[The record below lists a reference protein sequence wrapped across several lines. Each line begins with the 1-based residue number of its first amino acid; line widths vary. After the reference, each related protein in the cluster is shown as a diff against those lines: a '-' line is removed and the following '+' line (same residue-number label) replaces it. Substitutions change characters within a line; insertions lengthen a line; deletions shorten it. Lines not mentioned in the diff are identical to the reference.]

1 MSDTPAPAFLPL
13 WTLAVVA
20 TASAFVVHLAL
31 RSRTMELGYELG
43 RAQQQGA
50 RLREVKRVLE
60 LEAASYKT
68 PERVEIVARTLLGM
82 EPPSPQRV
90 IPIPGFP
97 PVERAE
103 RADVTTGPAGEGP
116 SPAAATDGRRVAAR
130 YGEP

>member
-1 MSDTPAPAFLPL
+1 MSSPRPPAFLPL

-20 TASAFVVHLAL
+20 TVSAFVVHLAL
-31 RSRTMELGYELG
+31 RSKTMELGYELG

-82 EPPSPQRV
+82 EPPPPQRV
-90 IPIPGFP
+90 IPLQGGPAL
-97 PVERAE
+97 ERPE
-103 RADVTTGPAGEGP
+103 RADVAAGAPVEGVP
-116 SPAAATDGRRVAAR
+116 PVSAEGRRLAAG